1 MKERLRKIYELS
13 LHGTDGEKAN
23 AQELL
28 KNLLSKHRLS
38 IADIAD
44 EAKAERR
51 FKPKNKTEVRLLC
64 QIVNKVTDGDNR
76 AIWSYRGSKDRVVEL
91 TTAEFIE
98 VELLFSEYIAA
109 LKKEQE
115 RLYVAFIHANN
126 IFPKNGEK
134 ISAADLT
141 AEELKEARRTAA
153 LANAIDP
160 TPVNRKRLEAKQND

>member
-98 VELLFSEYIAA
+98 VEA
-109 LKKEQE
+109 QP
-115 RLYVAFIHANN
+115 RLPTRLILRL
-126 IFPKNGEK
+126 
-134 ISAADLT
+134 LT
-141 AEELKEARRTAA
+141 ANDWRPNKMTNYYLGIAQNRVNPAKYNGWDGA
-153 LANAIDP
+153 LQGCI
-160 TPVNRKRLEAKQND
+160 NDVIGLGEVCRNYQLIFF